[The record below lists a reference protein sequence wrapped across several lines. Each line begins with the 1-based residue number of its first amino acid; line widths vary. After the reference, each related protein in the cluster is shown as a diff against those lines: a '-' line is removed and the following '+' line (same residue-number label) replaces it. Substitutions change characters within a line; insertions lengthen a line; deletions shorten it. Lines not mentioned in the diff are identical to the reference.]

1 MKRKEFITLTVAAAA
16 ALPVGVSV
24 AQMTQRDAAQTRS
37 RDQWPEVERIYGSD
51 PMTHQQRN
59 PDRGL
64 WMAMIFRS
72 GPVFPGAAAFAE
84 QSFRFLT
91 MEISR

>member
-37 RDQWPEVERIYGSD
+37 CDQWPEVERI
-51 PMTHQQRN
+51 
-59 PDRGL
+59 
-64 WMAMIFRS
+64 
-72 GPVFPGAAAFAE
+72 
-84 QSFRFLT
+84 
-91 MEISR
+91 